1 MSPKVVMYGPD
12 ESLLTQLQ
20 EAAQDGSE
28 IEWVDSNLSD
38 EESSAAMKDT
48 RAVILGGTV
57 DFGLELAAKCSELR
71 LIQTTSAGTDR
82 LDKAALGELGI
93 KVSNNGGG
101 NAVAVAEHTIT
112 LMVGVYRKLH
122 LQFQNVQDGNWMGDI
137 RPNWFS
143 QAHELTGKTVG
154 IIGLGRIGSRVAR
167 RLQGWECDLI
177 YDDIVAPDP
186 ELVSQLSLKKV
197 ERDELL
203 ETSDLITLHV
213 PLNRQTRGMI
223 SDREFDLMK
232 PTAVLINACRG
243 PVVDEAA
250 LIRAMNENKIMAA
263 GVDVLEL
270 EPTPENNPL
279 IDMDNVLITPHLAA
293 FTQEAGEKSRA
304 FAMYNCSLVSRGED
318 PESVVLPDD

>member
-1 MSPKVVMYGPD
+1 
-12 ESLLTQLQ
+12 
-20 EAAQDGSE
+20 
-28 IEWVDSNLSD
+28 
-38 EESSAAMKDT
+38 
-48 RAVILGGTV
+48 
-57 DFGLELAAKCSELR
+57 
-71 LIQTTSAGTDR
+71 
-82 LDKAALGELGI
+82 
-93 KVSNNGGG
+93 
-101 NAVAVAEHTIT
+101 
-112 LMVGVYRKLH
+112 
-122 LQFQNVQDGNWMGDI
+122 MGDI
-137 RPNWFS
+137 RANWFS

-177 YDDIVAPDP
+177 YDDIIAPDP
-186 ELVSQLSLKKV
+186 ELVSQLSLEKV

-263 GVDVLEL
+263 GVDVLEV

>member
-1 MSPKVVMYGPD
+1 MSPKIVMYGPD
-12 ESLLTQLQ
+12 ESLLVQLR
-20 EAAQDGSE
+20 EAGQDGFE
-28 IEWVDSNLSD
+28 IEWVDSNLSED
-38 EESSAAMKDT
+38 AAAAAMRET
-48 RAVILGGTV
+48 RAVILGGVV
-57 DFGLELAAKCSELR
+57 DFTVELASKCPDLR

-82 LDKAALGELGI
+82 LDKAALGELGV

-101 NAVAVAEHTIT
+101 NAVAVAEHTIA
-112 LMVGVYRKLH
+112 LMVSVYRKLQ
-122 LQFQNVQDGNWMGDI
+122 LQFQSVQDGNWMGEI
-137 RPNWFS
+137 RPTWFS

-154 IIGLGRIGSRVAR
+154 IIGLGRIGSRVAQ

-177 YDDIVAPDP
+177 YDDIIVPDR
-186 ELVSQLSLKKV
+186 EFILKLGLRKV
-197 ERDELL
+197 DRDELL
-203 ETSDLITLHV
+203 ETSDLVTLHV

-250 LIRAMNENKIMAA
+250 FIRAMNQNKIMAA

-270 EPTPENNPL
+270 EPTPEDNPL
-279 IDMDNVLITPHLAA
+279 ISLDNVLITPHLAS
-293 FTQEAGEKSRA
+293 FTQEAGEKSRS
-304 FAMYNCSLVSRGED
+304 FAMHNVSVVAGGGE